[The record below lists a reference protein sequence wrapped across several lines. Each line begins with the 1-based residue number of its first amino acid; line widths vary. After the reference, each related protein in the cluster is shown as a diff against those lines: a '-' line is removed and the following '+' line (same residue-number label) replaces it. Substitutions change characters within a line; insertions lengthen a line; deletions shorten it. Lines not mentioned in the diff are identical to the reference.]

1 MTHDEF
7 ARLIRE
13 PLLRDRPSCMDVL
26 KQHGWLLIPDVRV
39 DFLSAGQQGVFHSAS
54 LDETTVADFVVYE
67 VLGNRLHWQFVCVCS
82 PTGRIMEGSD
92 LSAEFRQALQQISL
106 WQNLIAQNGFRR
118 SLARTPPNIT
128 GTFFSYRIVIGQSH
142 QQTAEERETVRQT
155 RQNNLRIRSFD
166 WLLEKPSH
174 YSPSEIEMLNRLG
187 SAQPTDKSPP
197 Q

>member
-39 DFLSAGQQGVFHSAS
+39 DFLSAGQQGVFHSVPLHDTA
-54 LDETTVADFVVYE
+54 VADFVVYE

-82 PTGRIMEGSD
+82 PTGSIMEGSE
-92 LSAEFRQALQQISL
+92 LSAEFQHALQQVGL
-106 WQNLIAQNGFRR
+106 WQNLIAQNGFKL
-118 SLARTPPNIT
+118 SLARIPPNIT

-142 QQTAEERETVRQT
+142 QQTAEERGTVRQT

-166 WLLEKPSH
+166 WLLEKPIH
-174 YSPSEIEMLNRLG
+174 YSTRELELLAENGGAING
-187 SAQPTDKSPP
+187 GQ
-197 Q
+197 QG